1 VAIQHQAR
9 RDVAHAQAADD
20 TCPRRIFQGISP
32 YPSSEDQ
39 ICGVSSLE
47 LSRVLHVPF
56 QQMCVT
62 SPPCS
67 FVPRIEK
74 LLASEQVTI
83 GLRAN
88 VNTPASSGVDTPAY
102 SWFAEGTAG
111 VRQHAYRADAVY
123 TPLYCMKFIRKPL
136 LRRDEKPQGPE
147 K

>member
-1 VAIQHQAR
+1 ML
-9 RDVAHAQAADD
+9 
-20 TCPRRIFQGISP
+20 F
-32 YPSSEDQ
+32 
-39 ICGVSSLE
+39 
-47 LSRVLHVPF
+47 
-56 QQMCVT
+56 
-62 SPPCS
+62 
-67 FVPRIEK
+67 

-88 VNTPASSGVDTPAY
+88 VNTPASSGADNKPSPAY

-111 VRQHAYRADAVY
+111 VRQHAYRPDSVY